1 MKRRLSPILRLFALG
16 LLLVVLPLILGSV
29 MAPRLVPTPKV
40 GVIRF
45 WTDIWYW
52 TAQDAID
59 QLALARSDPS
69 IKAVVIIVDSPG
81 GEVSS
86 SEDLY
91 LSILHTR
98 EEVPV
103 VVTVD
108 YLAASGAY
116 LLSVAADEIYAKPT
130 SLVGNIGVIGY
141 VSLTPYI
148 DEQLLTTGPYKAFG
162 GTQAGRVQQMEMAK
176 ESFLA
181 AVEAGRDDRLNVSL
195 DYLSR
200 GEIFSGVQALK
211 LGMID
216 GTISTDEATVRA
228 AELAEIRNY
237 ETVDLWE
244 LTFPDRPPY
253 VEYFFFGS
261 DVDNSTSWTAVED
274 LPPGLYY
281 RYVELPH

>member
-1 MKRRLSPILRLFALG
+1 MKERLSRIVRWILLG
-16 LLLVVLPLILGSV
+16 LLLVVLPLLLGSR
-29 MAPRLVPTPKV
+29 MATSLVPEPKV

-59 QLALARSDPS
+59 QLAYAREDPS
-69 IKAVVIIVDSPG
+69 IKAVVIVVDSPG
-81 GEVSS
+81 GEVTS

-98 EEVPV
+98 EMMPV
-103 VVTVD
+103 IVTVD
-108 YLAASGAY
+108 YMAASGAY
-116 LLSVAADEIYAKPT
+116 LLAVAADEIYAKPT

-141 VSLTPYI
+141 ASAVPYV
-148 DEQLLTTGPYKAFG
+148 DEEILTTGPYKAFG

-181 AVEAGRDDRLNVSL
+181 AVMTGREGRANVSP
-195 DYLSR
+195 DFLSR
-200 GEIFSGVQALK
+200 GEIFSGVQALE
-211 LGMID
+211 LGLID
-216 GTISTDEATVRA
+216 GLISTDEATSRA
-228 AELAEIRNY
+228 AEMAGLRNY
-237 ETVDLWE
+237 QRVDLWG
-244 LTFPDRPPY
+244 LVFPDRPPY
-253 VEYFFFGS
+253 EEYFFIGS
-261 DVDNSTSWTAVED
+261 DAESERNWTAVED

>member
-16 LLLVVLPLILGSV
+16 LLVVLPLILGSV

-59 QLALARSDPS
+59 QLAMARSDPS

-98 EEVPV
+98 EEMPV

-148 DEQLLTTGPYKAFG
+148 DEELLTTGPYKAFG
-162 GTQAGRVQQMEMAK
+162 GTRAGRVQQMEIAK
-176 ESFLA
+176 EGFLA
-181 AVEAGRDDRLNVSL
+181 AVEAGRADRLNVSL

-200 GEIFSGVQALK
+200 GEIFSGVQALE

-228 AELAEIRNY
+228 AELAKIRNY

-261 DVDNSTSWTAVED
+261 DVDNSSSWTAVED

>member
-1 MKRRLSPILRLFALG
+1 MNGRLLSGLRFIALG
-16 LLLVVLPLILGSV
+16 LLVVVLPLTLGAAA
-29 MAPRLVPTPKV
+29 APRLVPAPQV

-45 WTDIWYW
+45 WTDIYYG
-52 TAQDAID
+52 TAQEAIE
-59 QLALARSDPS
+59 QLALARDDPS

-91 LSILHTR
+91 LSVLHTR
-98 EEVPV
+98 EVMPV

-108 YLAASGAY
+108 WMAASGAY

-141 VSLTPYI
+141 ATQPSYLEEEV
-148 DEQLLTTGPYKAFG
+148 LTTGPYKVFG
-162 GTQAGRVQQMEMAK
+162 GTQAGRVQQMEVAK

-181 AVEAGRDDRLNVSL
+181 AVVAGRGERLVASA

-200 GEIFSGVQALK
+200 GEIFSGVQALE

-216 GTISTDEATVRA
+216 GLISTDQAVERA
-228 AELAEIRNY
+228 AELAGLRNY
-237 ETVDLWE
+237 DTVDLWE
-244 LTFPDRPPY
+244 LTYPDR
-253 VEYFFFGS
+253 ESYFFGR
-261 DVDNSTSWTAVED
+261 VGGEREWTAVEE

-281 RYVELPH
+281 RYIELPR

>member
-1 MKRRLSPILRLFALG
+1 
-16 LLLVVLPLILGSV
+16 
-29 MAPRLVPTPKV
+29 
-40 GVIRF
+40 
-45 WTDIWYW
+45 
-52 TAQDAID
+52 
-59 QLALARSDPS
+59 
-69 IKAVVIIVDSPG
+69 
-81 GEVSS
+81 
-86 SEDLY
+86 
-91 LSILHTR
+91 
-98 EEVPV
+98 
-103 VVTVD
+103 
-108 YLAASGAY
+108 
-116 LLSVAADEIYAKPT
+116 
-130 SLVGNIGVIGY
+130 VGNIGVIGY

>member
-16 LLLVVLPLILGSV
+16 LLLVVLPLILGAV
-29 MAPRLVPTPKV
+29 MAPRVVPTPKV

-52 TAQDAID
+52 TAQDAIE
-59 QLALARSDPS
+59 QLAMARSDPS

-98 EEVPV
+98 EEMPV

-141 VSLTPYI
+141 VSIAPYI
-148 DEQLLTTGPYKAFG
+148 DEELLTTGPYKAFG
-162 GTQAGRVQQMEMAK
+162 GTEAGRVQQMEVAK

-181 AVEAGRDDRLNVSL
+181 AVEAGRADRLKVSS

-200 GEIFSGVQALK
+200 GEIFSGVQALE

-216 GTISTDEATVRA
+216 GTISTDEATARA

-253 VEYFFFGS
+253 IEYFFFGS
-261 DVDNSTSWTAVED
+261 DVDNSTNWTAVED